1 MTNNDLFYVC
11 ALVEYIARQTKNH
24 HLVIAE
30 ALGVEGIRKLLKDAP
45 VNHCLSFE
53 QVSAEVVAAY
63 HIPQGE
69 FDAISQAKYTV
80 PNFQDIGKLYA
91 ILIEMTAG
99 EKTTAQ
105 AAFDLFSSF
114 LCKALSNFNSDLY
127 YQNPDYLAWCY
138 REGKIL

>member
-24 HLVIAE
+24 HKVIAQ
-30 ALGVEGIRKLLKDAP
+30 ALRVQGFEKQLRDAP
-45 VNHCLSFE
+45 MNHCLPYA
-53 QVSAEVVAAY
+53 QVCDEITQAYQIHAGDFDFAAR
-63 HIPQGE
+63 
-69 FDAISQAKYTV
+69 AKYRL

-91 ILIEMTAG
+91 ILIENVAKGQNLAQTASNV
-99 EKTTAQ
+99 
-105 AAFDLFSSF
+105 FSSF
-114 LCKALSNFNSDLY
+114 LCDAISDFNTDLY